1 MSRTWLEQIW
11 SQNFWKDFI
20 LAYGNLTQFCSNPE
34 AMAGEFSTLS
44 PAVFS
49 LPVAVCL
56 SPSVSLSKHLKYV
69 CLCMWWLLKH
79 LVKHNQFV
87 SRLLKTAVLSA
98 THILTQIHS
107 HTNKQTRAYCLQLKT
122 WQDAKLDT
130 DLFQKAKC
138 CVVLSK
144 AAETVKGTV
153 HPIIKILP
161 FSYLV
166 GFTKM

>member
-1 MSRTWLEQIW
+1 
-11 SQNFWKDFI
+11 
-20 LAYGNLTQFCSNPE
+20 
-34 AMAGEFSTLS
+34 
-44 PAVFS
+44 
-49 LPVAVCL
+49 
-56 SPSVSLSKHLKYV
+56 
-69 CLCMWWLLKH
+69 MWWLLKH

-153 HPIIKILP
+153 HPIIKIVIFLP
-161 FSYLV
+161 PWLYKNVAFFWGTNRNSLIV
-166 GFTKM
+166 IISSSSELLKWSWTGSIWIVNKSLDWICELNKLILQKDPSNIL

>member
-1 MSRTWLEQIW
+1 
-11 SQNFWKDFI
+11 
-20 LAYGNLTQFCSNPE
+20 
-34 AMAGEFSTLS
+34 MAGEFSALS

-49 LPVAVCL
+49 LCL

-79 LVKHNQFV
+79 LVKHNQCV

-98 THILTQIHS
+98 THILAQIHS
-107 HTNKQTRAYCLQLKT
+107 HTNKQTRAYCLQMTT

-153 HPIIKILP
+153 HPIIKFCHFLTSLALQKCSFIFRNKLKLANR
-161 FSYLV
+161 YNLL
-166 GFTKM
+166 